1 MEQLIR
7 HVKPAKA
14 IAPIYATTNHATTAT
29 VVDGRGF
36 NRAMWV
42 IMTGTML
49 ATAKLTGKIQ
59 NSATSSGTYTDVT
72 SAALVDVTS
81 TGASKIFIIDHKI
94 NGSYPYLK
102 FKGTSSTSR
111 LYVGGA
117 CILYNGSRLKPG
129 DPDTNTAQI
138 VALS

>member
-1 MEQLIR
+1 MKQLIR
-7 HVKPAKA
+7 QVKPAKA
-14 IAPIYATTNHATTAT
+14 IAPIYATTNDATTAT

-36 NRAMWV
+36 DRAMWV
-42 IMTGTML
+42 IMTGTMQ

-59 NSATSSGTYTDVT
+59 HCATSNGTYTDVT

-81 TGASKIFIIDHKI
+81 AGADKVFVIDHKI
-94 NGSYPYLK
+94 DGSYPYLK
-102 FKGTSSTSR
+102 FKGTSAVSQ